1 MWFSTAGVVSSDE
14 GELEFVDE
22 FDDDAEDDEE
32 GDGDGGG
39 RASVAWCR
47 CIWRRWIIFSR
58 ATCSL

>member
-39 RASVAWCR
+39 RASVA
-47 CIWRRWIIFSR
+47 
-58 ATCSL
+58 